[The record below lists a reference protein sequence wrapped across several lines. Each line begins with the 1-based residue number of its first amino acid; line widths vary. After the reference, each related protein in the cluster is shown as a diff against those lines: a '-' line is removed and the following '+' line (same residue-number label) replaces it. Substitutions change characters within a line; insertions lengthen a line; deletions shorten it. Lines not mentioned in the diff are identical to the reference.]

1 MTIEELYNWATKNDC
16 EDYEVEIQ
24 YRDDGGDYSGTDNNI
39 YCIVDTDN
47 KKVIL

>member
-1 MTIEELYNWATKNDC
+1 MKNDC